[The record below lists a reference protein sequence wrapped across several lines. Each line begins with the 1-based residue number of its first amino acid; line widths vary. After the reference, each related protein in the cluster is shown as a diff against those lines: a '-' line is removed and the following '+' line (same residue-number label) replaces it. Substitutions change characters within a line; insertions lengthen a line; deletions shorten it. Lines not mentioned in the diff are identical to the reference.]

1 MDSRRMTVHLN
12 TELARAFE
20 ARKNL
25 AIRKSNASTTVGIK
39 KLKYGKPIIDL
50 FKDRFEDKNPD
61 LAFEIFILKVS
72 QYKDDV
78 LPIIEKIYDDF
89 IKTKMTIKKTTLF
102 IQMINLLDTET
113 KANTFL
119 DEFYLSLKS
128 MFNMGGGSYSKRRKS
143 TKRKSSN
150 KRKTQKHRK

>member
-1 MDSRRMTVHLN
+1 MTSHLN
-12 TELARAFE
+12 TELARALE
-20 ARKNL
+20 ARKNHG
-25 AIRKSNASTTVGIK
+25 IRKSNASTIVGIK

-50 FKDRFEDKNPD
+50 FKDKFDKNPD
-61 LAFEIFILKVS
+61 LAYEIFILKVS

-78 LPIIEKIYDDF
+78 LPIIENIYDDF
-89 IKTKMTIKKTTLF
+89 IKTKMTTKKTTLF
-102 IQMINLLDTET
+102 IQMINLLDIET

-128 MFNMGGGSYSKRRKS
+128 MFNMGGGTYSKRRKS
-143 TKRKSSN
+143 TKHKSSN